1 MKFVD
6 TKSRASGTATGYVV
20 VRRKKDGKSK
30 VTSEDVNRAAMVGNA
45 GYQYYTITGH
55 LPASK

>member
-1 MKFVD
+1 MKFMD
-6 TKSRASGTATGYVV
+6 TKSRASGATITGV

-30 VTSEDVNRAAMVGNA
+30 VTSEDVNRAALVGNA
-45 GYQYYTITGH
+45 GYQYYVITGH